1 METLNFSGLR
11 VVAFESRRADEMAKL
26 IEHHKG
32 VATVA
37 PSMREVPL
45 EHNPETLAFEQ
56 ALLANELDMV
66 IFLTGVGVRLL
77 AREIEARIPR
87 ERWTEALKRTA
98 IIARGP
104 KPVAALK
111 EFDVPV
117 TLRVDEPNTW
127 REIIEAL
134 DEREATLPLKN
145 RRVAVQEYGMIN
157 RNLLVGLHTRG
168 ANVLR
173 VPVYKWA
180 LPEDT
185 GPLRAALEDIIED
198 RFDVALFTAG
208 IQMWHLFKLAGEMGM
223 ENELR
228 EGLRRLIL
236 VSIGPATSET
246 FAELELVPDLTPEHP
261 KMGHLVRHAAIHS
274 RAALESKR
282 ALV

>member
-1 METLNFSGLR
+1 METLNFDGLR
-11 VVAFESRRADEMAKL
+11 VVAFESRRAEEMARL

-45 EHNPETLAFEQ
+45 EQNPEALAFEE
-56 ALLANELDMV
+56 ALLAGELDMV
-66 IFLTGVGVRLL
+66 IFLTGVGVRIL
-77 AREIEARIPR
+77 ARDMEARIPR
-87 ERWTEALKRTA
+87 ERWTTALKRTS

-145 RRVAVQEYGMIN
+145 RRVAVQEYGMMN

-168 ANVLR
+168 ASVLR

-185 GPLRAALEDIIED
+185 APLRAALEGIVADQ
-198 RFDVALFTAG
+198 FDVALFTAG
-208 IQMWHLFKLAGEMGM
+208 TQMWHLFKLAGQLGLED
-223 ENELR
+223 ELR
-228 EGLRRLIL
+228 AGLRRLIL

-246 FAELELVPDLTPEHP
+246 LAEFDLVPDLTPEHP

-274 RAALESKR
+274 RAAMESKR